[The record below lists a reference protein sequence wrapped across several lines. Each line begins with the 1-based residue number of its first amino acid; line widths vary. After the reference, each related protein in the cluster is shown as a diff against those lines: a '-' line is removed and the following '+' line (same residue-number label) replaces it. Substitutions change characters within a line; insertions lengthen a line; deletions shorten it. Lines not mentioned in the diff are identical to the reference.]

1 MSNFKKFT
9 FIFVSVLFVVGSL
22 GLGVPMRA
30 EAAVAGDLI
39 KMAGNPAVYYYDG
52 TKRYV
57 FPNQTTYMS
66 WYADFS
72 GVVTVSQS
80 EMENIDFGGN
90 VTMRPGTWLVKVTTI
105 PKVYT
110 VEPGGVLRW
119 IDSEARAVALYGSNW
134 NTKIKDV
141 SDAFWV
147 NYTTGTTVGSNTHT
161 TGTLIKYANN
171 STVYYVDGSVKRA
184 IASEAALAANML
196 RNEFIQE
203 TAVTYGDGSS
213 ITGKESALVNVAGSS
228 STNVVIGGSSLGV
241 ALAADTTA
249 ATTLPDGSA
258 YNKVTKLN
266 LSAGSDGA
274 INVTGLRITR
284 GGFSVNSDFTGVM
297 VFDSS
302 GKRHGN
308 VVTLSEDKALIMFT
322 SDPIVVPAGTTVG
335 VWIEVNI
342 DAAQTTNGT
351 FNFGVVS
358 SADVFSASAA
368 TVAGS
373 FPVTGNTFSVINGA
387 NSLGALDIDA
397 VTISAAARN
406 VDLGT
411 TAYQIGK
418 FRFYETSSKEDVK
431 ITSVKFY
438 NNGNTT
444 DADLINLKL
453 KNDSTGDVLAEVY
466 STTNKYVTFNLT
478 TPLTILKG
486 QNKTVVITADVV
498 NGSTRTAQFI
508 LQNDYDVNAMGVSTG
523 GGLLA
528 THSTNVSG
536 DTTAGFPIG
545 EATNYN
551 TITVTQGSLSVTK
564 DNSSP
569 SGNVAQGQNSVTI
582 GVWKFEATGEDIEIQ
597 KADLEVGGTTGTAD
611 ITGAVSLMIGNTT
624 IYSNSTLATFFDGTV
639 DGTDQKTLS
648 NYYVI
653 PGGTSVLV
661 KMVINTASAATN
673 AETFIGQLGDVYYK
687 RVATNNYATASDNT
701 LLSANTL
708 TINTGSLTVAK
719 NSAYGNQ
726 NVVAGGS
733 HTKIGSY
740 VLQAGS
746 AEGVNVSSLNIDMS
760 AITGMTNMKLYKV
773 NSDGTETQIGSTVTS
788 PSVTDDANSFSVGGQ
803 LNIAASG
810 TVTVNVYVDMA
821 STAVTVNTDIDAADI
836 TASGL
841 SSGTT
846 LSGNVPTS
854 AVTGQTITVQ
864 SAGTLLVEDDGS
876 LVEAVVKAGQA
887 DLELVR
893 VKLSS
898 QYEAIKVTKL
908 IFGSRRGNANVASV
922 SLVSGTTVVATTIPI
937 NGIATFSGLT
947 LNVPK
952 DGNLVVKLLG
962 TFTGSGTLVSAEE
975 VRYGLDSL
983 ESNGVSSGASVFE
996 KGVTTTDTA
1005 TDLAADTS
1013 AALTVGDT
1021 SGFDVGDVIQIHT
1034 ADGTSSFTGMV
1045 ISIGSSTA
1053 MNVAGPQNLGAC
1065 STGTDTCYV
1074 TKWATR
1080 EAVTS
1085 TTTAATLTDATATA
1099 IDVTSTRGL
1108 ALGDVL
1114 RIEGLSGA
1122 TDDGGFYTVTALT
1135 DGNTISVIGVGEVTA
1150 SPTIGTTATDRITR
1164 MATTSSTQTRTAT
1177 DDIVANTTSLIDV
1190 DSTVGF
1196 AVGDVVVL
1204 NSTVSTA
1211 ATRQLYVVDAV
1222 TDADTV
1228 SLIGKGTQ
1236 TNIPAD
1242 SWVTELASTRTTT
1255 VSTASVI
1262 TADTASALTM
1272 TSTDGFAVGDIVYV
1286 QDDATAG
1293 GDLYM
1298 LSAVSST
1305 TITVIGETG
1314 FTASA
1319 GAFVTRLASSMA
1331 NGKPQT
1337 VHDVMPVISLDAASP
1352 GASGTVSGSSNAIVA
1367 VYDVLAAGDA
1377 AVNLTIK
1384 SLILTRGGNIGGD
1397 VATTAQPKVYD
1408 YTSGSL
1414 GALLGTGGDWT
1425 ATTAGATSTVTLDTP
1440 FTITAGQTAKIAV
1453 TVNTA
1458 SATANDTFQVYI
1470 DNTSTLAG
1478 LFGGMSWYYT
1488 AVSPSPGTEP
1498 TNASPST
1505 LSNSYPVYGHTQKY

>member
-9 FIFVSVLFVVGSL
+9 FITVSVLFVLMSVGF
-22 GLGVPMRA
+22 VAPMRVS
-30 EAAVAGDLI
+30 AASAGDLI

-57 FPNQTTYMS
+57 FPNETTYKS
-66 WYADFS
+66 WYSDFS

-105 PKVYT
+105 PKVYA

-119 IDSEARAVALYGSNW
+119 IDSEARATALYGSNW

-147 NYTTGTTVGSNTHT
+147 NYTTGSTVGSDAHT
-161 TGTLIKYANN
+161 VGTLVKYANN
-171 STVYYVDGSVKRA
+171 STVYYVDAGGVKRA
-184 IASEAALAANML
+184 IASEAALAANMF
-196 RNEFIQE
+196 RDEFVQTTTIS
-203 TAVTYGDGSS
+203 YGDGSS
-213 ITGKESALVNVAGSS
+213 VTGKESGLVNVAGSS
-228 STNVVIGGSSLGV
+228 SSNVVVGGSSLGV
-241 ALAADTTA
+241 ALAADTPA
-249 ATTLPDGSA
+249 AGTLPDGSA
-258 YNKVTKLN
+258 YNKVLKLN
-266 LSAGSDGA
+266 LSAGADGA

-284 GGFSVNSDFTGVM
+284 GGFSLNADFSGVM

-308 VVTLSEDKALIMFT
+308 VVTLSEDKSLIMFT
-322 SDPIVVPAGTTVG
+322 SDPITVPAGTTQP
-335 VWIEVNI
+335 VWVEVNI

-368 TVAGS
+368 TVSGS

-387 NSLGALDIDA
+387 NSLGALDLDA

-418 FRFYETSSKEDVK
+418 FRFYETSSKEDIK
-431 ITSVKFY
+431 ITSVRFY

-444 DADLINLKL
+444 DSDLINLKL
-453 KNDSTGDVLAEVY
+453 KNDSTGDVLAEAY

-486 QNKTVVITADVV
+486 QNKTAVITADVV

-508 LQNDYDVNAMGVSTG
+508 LQNDYDVEVMGVSTG

-536 DTTAGFPIG
+536 DATSGFPVG
-545 EATNYN
+545 EATSYN

-564 DNSSP
+564 DNTSP
-569 SGNVAQGQNSVTI
+569 SGNVAQGQNGVTV

-597 KADLEVGGTTGTAD
+597 KADMEVGGTTGTAD
-611 ITGAVSLMIGNTT
+611 FSGAVSLMIGDTT

-648 NYYVI
+648 NYYSI

-661 KMVINTASAATN
+661 KMVVNTASAATN
-673 AETFIGQLGDVYYK
+673 AETIIGQLGDVYYK
-687 RVATNNYATASDNT
+687 RVATNNYTTASDGV
-701 LLSANTL
+701 LISANTL

-719 NSAYGNQ
+719 NSAFGNQ
-726 NVVAGGS
+726 NVVAGGA

-740 VLQAGS
+740 VMQAGS
-746 AEGVNVSSLNIDMS
+746 AEGVNVSAINIDMS
-760 AITGMTNMKLYKV
+760 AVTGMTNMKLYKV
-773 NSDGTETQIGSTVTS
+773 NSDSTETQVGSTVTS
-788 PSVTDDANSFSVGGQ
+788 PSATDDANSFSVGGT
-803 LNIAASG
+803 LNIAASA
-810 TVTVNVYVDMA
+810 TATVNVYVDMA

-846 LSGNVPTS
+846 LSGDVPTA

-893 VKLSS
+893 TKFTS

-908 IFGSRRGNANVASV
+908 IFGSRRGNGNLASV
-922 SLVSGTTVVATTIPI
+922 SLVSGTTVVASTVPI
-937 NGIATFSGLT
+937 NGVATFSGLT

-962 TFTGSGTLVSAEE
+962 TFTSSGTLVSAEE

-983 ESNGVSSGASVFE
+983 EANGVSSGSSVFE
-996 KGVTTTDTA
+996 KSVTTTGTA
-1005 TDLAADTS
+1005 GDIAADVATQI
-1013 AALTVGDT
+1013 TVGDT
-1021 SGFDVGDVIQIHT
+1021 SGYDVGDVVQIHT
-1034 ADGTSSFTGMV
+1034 AGGVSSFSGVVTA
-1045 ISIGSSTA
+1045 IGSGVLMT
-1053 MNVAGPQNLGAC
+1053 VAGPNNLASC
-1065 STGTDTCYV
+1065 ASATCYV

-1085 TTTAATLTDATATA
+1085 TTTAVTITDATATA

-1108 ALGDVL
+1108 AVGDVL
-1114 RIEGLSGA
+1114 RIEGLSGG

-1135 DGNTISVIGVGEVTA
+1135 DGNTISVIGVGEVDA
-1150 SPTIGTTATDRITR
+1150 SPTIGTTATDRVTR
-1164 MATTSSTQTRTAT
+1164 MATTSSTQTGTGGTEDITADT
-1177 DDIVANTTSLIDV
+1177 ASTLTV

-1211 ATRQLYVVDAV
+1211 ATRQLYVVSAV
-1222 TDADTV
+1222 PSATTIT
-1228 SLIGKGTQ
+1228 LIGKGTQ
-1236 TNIPAD
+1236 TNIPSD
-1242 SWVTELASTRTTT
+1242 SWLTELASTRTTT

-1262 TADTASALTM
+1262 TADTASALTL

-1319 GAFVTRLASSMA
+1319 GAFVTRMASSMSS
-1331 NGKPQT
+1331 GKPQT

-1367 VYDVLAAGDA
+1367 IYDVLASGDPS
-1377 AVNLTIK
+1377 VNLTIK
-1384 SLILTRGGNIGGD
+1384 SLVLTRGGNIGGD
-1397 VATTAQPKVYD
+1397 VGTADYPKVYD

-1414 GALLGTGGDWT
+1414 GALLGSGDSWS
-1425 ATTAGATSTVTLDTP
+1425 ATTAGATDTVTFDTP

-1470 DNTSTLAG
+1470 DNTSALAG
-1478 LFGGMSWYYT
+1478 LFGGMSWYYS

-1505 LSNSYPVYGHTQKY
+1505 LANTYPIYGHTQKY